1 MKILIAD
8 DDKVCRTI
16 LSGIL
21 AKTPEHQTTVVENGK
36 EAWALL
42 DDVGRYFDV
51 AFLDIDMPEIDGL
64 QLLKRI
70 REAPLLRSVEVVIST
85 ASSDRATIGRAIQ
98 CGARHYLVKPF
109 SEAVVNAKLQ
119 QIAAAALAAPKKRV

>member
-21 AKTPEHQTTVVENGK
+21 AKLPEHQTTVVEDGK
-36 EAWALL
+36 EAWAML

-51 AFLDIDMPEIDGL
+51 AFLDIDMPGFDGL

-70 REAPLLRSVEVVIST
+70 RETPLLRSVEVVIST
-85 ASSDRATIGRAIQ
+85 ASSDRATIGRAIA
-98 CGARHYLVKPF
+98 CGARHYIVKPF
-109 SEAVVNAKLQ
+109 NESTIAAKLQ
-119 QIAAAALAAPKKRV
+119 QIAAAAAPAAKKRS